1 MRRIEYRDLLFLG
14 ASNAALDL
22 YSSTDPLKI
31 VEKANGTFHISGA
44 FGDVDFS
51 SGPELIEYL
60 EDFAK
65 LIDDE

>member
-1 MRRIEYRDLLFLG
+1 MKRIEYRDLLYLG
-14 ASNAALDL
+14 ASNAVLDM

-31 VEKANGTFHISGA
+31 VEKANGTFHMSGA

-51 SGPELIEYL
+51 NGPELIEYL
-60 EDFAK
+60 EDFVN

>member
-1 MRRIEYRDLLFLG
+1 MRRIEYRDLLSLG
-14 ASNAALDL
+14 ASDAVLDM

-44 FGDVDFS
+44 FGDVDFND
-51 SGPELIEYL
+51 GPELIEYL

-65 LIDDE
+65 LIGDE